1 MILTAEQRI
10 EYSSLEI
17 MTEVAW
23 QVGDNLENAPR
34 AESRWYVVDLAQRII
49 DANIITVDSEDID
62 EIIHA
67 WLIQNGEV

>member
-1 MILTAEQRI
+1 MALTAEQRI

-23 QVGDNLENAPR
+23 QVGDNLKDAPR

-62 EIIHA
+62 ETIHT